1 MQNSQ
6 QFSFQATDKPIV
18 WIDLE
23 MTGLDLSKEHI
34 LEVAVVVTDSDLRH
48 KVAGPNLVLAC
59 PEDVLGRM
67 DEWNQKHHAESGLL
81 DLVRASTITP
91 EQAEQLLLEFLTRV
105 GVGHQAAPLA
115 GNSIHTDR
123 RFLQKYMPH
132 LSEFL
137 SPKII
142 DVTTFK
148 HLCRR
153 WNYKVS

>member
-1 MQNSQ
+1 M
-6 QFSFQATDKPIV
+6 
-18 WIDLE
+18 
-23 MTGLDLSKEHI
+23 
-34 LEVAVVVTDSDLRH
+34 
-48 KVAGPNLVLAC
+48 
-59 PEDVLGRM
+59 
-67 DEWNQKHHAESGLL
+67 
-81 DLVRASTITP
+81 RASTITP
-91 EQAEQLLLEFLTRV
+91 EQAEQLLLEFLTRLN
-105 GVGHQAAPLA
+105 VGHQVAPLA

-153 WNYKVS
+153 WNYKVSQGRPKKKLGHRALDDIMESIQEMEYYRANFVKLNP

>member
-59 PEDVLGRM
+59 PEEVLGRM
-67 DEWNQKHHAESGLL
+67 DEWN
-81 DLVRASTITP
+81 
-91 EQAEQLLLEFLTRV
+91 
-105 GVGHQAAPLA
+105 
-115 GNSIHTDR
+115 
-123 RFLQKYMPH
+123 
-132 LSEFL
+132 
-137 SPKII
+137 
-142 DVTTFK
+142 
-148 HLCRR
+148 
-153 WNYKVS
+153 